1 MCGGYGDTDSNNDG
15 KVSIGD
21 FFTDITD
28 GGGAGYSGARFGGGT
43 GSNVLD
49 VNNDRYVSE
58 AEYQRGQS
66 NAESNADR
74 GITGEIGDA
83 YNNSQNIIS
92 RGSNIFGALP
102 RGSIRQEAALGSDG
116 RDISTSGAARFMQG
130 FAGDARDMAM
140 APVRAYRG
148 EGAPPDPVG
157 TPEQQARSFD
167 SIFNKGSSDFNNLP
181 EAQRNAIIRGTR
193 SLNSRLGRPMAMP
206 AAAPVGYDDD
216 PILYNQIM
224 GAYDNEKNNRHEL
237 DVSTSPNYQ
246 IRKISNNGNGGTY
259 AVTGTNSD
267 GTVVDAKF
275 SGEYLT
281 ENGFVKPE

>member
-1 MCGGYGDTDSNNDG
+1 MCGGYGNEDSNNDG

-92 RGSNIFGALP
+92 RSSNIFGALP
-102 RGSIRQEAALGSDG
+102 RGSIRSEAALGSDG

-130 FAGDARDMAM
+130 FAGDARNMAM
-140 APVRAYRG
+140 APVRAYMG
-148 EGAPPDPVG
+148 EVAPPNPVG
-157 TPEQQARSFD
+157 NPEQQARSYD
-167 SIFNKGSSDFNNLP
+167 SLLNRGSSDFSNLS
-181 EAQRNAIIRGTR
+181 EAQRRAIVQGTR
-193 SLNSRLGRPMAMP
+193 SLNAPLGRAMSMP
-206 AAAPVGYDDD
+206 ANVGSIVPVSLPQNVVAAGDQFDESFP
-216 PILYNQIM
+216 
-224 GAYDNEKNNRHEL
+224 NEDLR
-237 DVSTSPNYQ
+237 D
-246 IRKISNNGNGGTY
+246 ISNISSFKVYATGQNDEFLVISNGEVNGTY
-259 AVTGTNSD
+259 
-267 GTVVDAKF
+267 
-275 SGEYLT
+275 SGKELRDQ
-281 ENGFVKPE
+281 NIIN

>member
-1 MCGGYGDTDSNNDG
+1 MCGGYGNEDSNKDG
-15 KVSIGD
+15 DVTLAD
-21 FFTDITD
+21 FFRDITD

-130 FAGDARDMAM
+130 FAGSARDMAM

-167 SIFNKGSSDFNNLP
+167 SIFNTGSSDFSNLP
-181 EAQRNAIIRGTR
+181 EDRRNAIIRGTR
-193 SLNSRLGRPMAMP
+193 SLNPRLGQPMAMP
-206 AAAPVGYDDD
+206 EPV
-216 PILYNQIM
+216 
-224 GAYDNEKNNRHEL
+224 AVNNVE
-237 DVSTSPNYQ
+237 VSTAAGTADASGTSYDVVGFEDMGGGMVKVFYGNNSSEIMPAINYQ
-246 IRKISNNGNGGTY
+246 LMMQNY
-259 AVTGTNSD
+259 V
-267 GTVVDAKF
+267 
-275 SGEYLT
+275 
-281 ENGFVKPE
+281 

>member
-1 MCGGYGDTDSNNDG
+1 MCGGYGNEDSNNDG
-15 KVSIGD
+15 DVTLAD
-21 FFTDITD
+21 FFRDITD

-157 TPEQQARSFD
+157 TPKQQARSFD

-181 EAQRNAIIRGTR
+181 EAQRRAIVQGTR
-193 SLNSRLGRPMAMP
+193 SLNPRLGQPMAMP
-206 AAAPVGYDDD
+206 ANVPVPTVLDNYFDYNTSEKDDY
-216 PILYNQIM
+216 IVR
-224 GAYDNEKNNRHEL
+224 DNG
-237 DVSTSPNYQ
+237 D
-246 IRKISNNGNGGTY
+246 GTY
-259 AVTGTNSD
+259 YVKYPNGAEAIHDLTQITNL
-267 GTVVDAKF
+267 G
-275 SGEYLT
+275 LT
-281 ENGFVKPE
+281 PT

>member
-1 MCGGYGDTDSNNDG
+1 MCGGYGNEDSNKDG
-15 KVSIGD
+15 DVTLAD
-21 FFTDITD
+21 FFRDITD

-130 FAGDARDMAM
+130 FAGSARDMAM

-167 SIFNKGSSDFNNLP
+167 SIFNTGSSQFNNLP
-181 EAQRNAIIRGTR
+181 EDRRNAIIRGT
-193 SLNSRLGRPMAMP
+193 LNLNAERARQIKMAQ
-206 AAAPVGYDDD
+206 AAARQQPPTVEDYLPVENGMVEVIYS
-216 PILYNQIM
+216 N
-224 GAYDNEKNNRHEL
+224 G
-237 DVSTSPNYQ
+237 
-246 IRKISNNGNGGTY
+246 IRERMTLQQARNNGI
-259 AVTGTNSD
+259 A
-267 GTVVDAKF
+267 
-275 SGEYLT
+275 L
-281 ENGFVKPE
+281 